1 MKIYDCAAD
10 QSEREVLRM
19 AVVLFILI
27 LVFGV
32 PVIGKMNKRIAQL
45 EERVKELEGLNRIN

>member
-1 MKIYDCAAD
+1 M
-10 QSEREVLRM
+10 EREVLRV

>member
-1 MKIYDCAAD
+1 
-10 QSEREVLRM
+10 M

-32 PVIGKMNKRIAQL
+32 PVIGKMNKRIVQL
-45 EERVKELEGLNRIN
+45 EERVRELEGLNHINK

>member
-1 MKIYDCAAD
+1 
-10 QSEREVLRM
+10 M

-32 PVIGKMNKRIAQL
+32 PVIGKMNKKIAHL
-45 EERVKELEGLNRIN
+45 EERVKELEGLNNINK

>member
-1 MKIYDCAAD
+1 
-10 QSEREVLRM
+10 M

-32 PVIGKMNKRIAQL
+32 PVIGKMNKRIVQL
-45 EERVKELEGLNRIN
+45 EERVKTLEGLNRVD